1 MTTQV
6 SKWLLKN
13 NRVQVQFHA
22 KKPKTEEIMKENQK
36 KIDEAITY
44 LNDKVSSLLED
55 PDSLV
60 SKKDSHATHSIVRY
74 RLKD

>member
-1 MTTQV
+1 M
-6 SKWLLKN
+6 
-13 NRVQVQFHA
+13 
-22 KKPKTEEIMKENQK
+22 MENQK

-60 SKKDSHATHSIVRY
+60 SKKDSRATSTIVRY
-74 RLKD
+74 RLKKD